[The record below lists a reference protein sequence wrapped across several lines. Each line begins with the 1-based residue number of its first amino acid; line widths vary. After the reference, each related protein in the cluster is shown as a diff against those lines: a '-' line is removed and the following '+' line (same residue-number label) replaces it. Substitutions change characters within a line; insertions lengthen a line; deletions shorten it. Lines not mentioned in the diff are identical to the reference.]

1 MSRRTPDDGREPTV
15 FVVDDDAAV
24 RKSFE
29 WLVGSVGLRTETYES
44 AKAFLAAYDP
54 SRPGCLVLDVRMPG
68 MSGLELQERL
78 AADGVT
84 LPVIVVSGYG
94 DVPTAVRV
102 MKQGA
107 VDFIEKPFSD
117 QAMLD
122 RIQAS
127 IERDLQARDAAAER
141 ASARDNRDSLTRR
154 EAEVME
160 LVIAGNSNKEI
171 ARALAIS
178 PKTVE
183 VHRANVMR
191 KMRADSLAD
200 LVRLAERAGQSPDRP
215 G

>member
-1 MSRRTPDDGREPTV
+1 MSPSAGDRETPTV

-24 RKSFE
+24 RQSFE
-29 WLVGSVGLRTETYES
+29 WLVGSVGLKTETYAS
-44 AKAFLAAYDP
+44 ARAFLDGYDP
-54 SRPGCLVLDVRMPG
+54 ARPGCLVLDVRMPG

-78 AADGVT
+78 AAEGIT

-127 IERDLQARDAAAER
+127 IERDLQARKDAAER
-141 ASARDNRDSLTRR
+141 ASARSNRDTLTRR
-154 EAEVME
+154 EAEVMD
-160 LVIAGNSNKEI
+160 LVILGRSNKEI
-171 ARALAIS
+171 ARDLTIS

-183 VHRANVMR
+183 VHRANVMK
-191 KMRADSLAD
+191 KMHADSLAD
-200 LVRLAERAGQSPDRP
+200 LVRLAERTA
-215 G
+215 

>member
-1 MSRRTPDDGREPTV
+1 MSPETPGCPSAPTV

-24 RKSFE
+24 RQSFE
-29 WLVGSVGLRTETYES
+29 WLVGSVGLRTETFES
-44 AKAFLAAYDP
+44 AQAFLKAYDP
-54 SRPGCLVLDVRMPG
+54 DRPGCLVLDVRMPG

-78 AADGVT
+78 LAEGIT
-84 LPVIVVSGYG
+84 LPIIVVSGYG

-107 VDFIEKPFSD
+107 VDFVEKPFSD

-127 IERDLQARDAAAER
+127 IEFDLQTREADAKRAGARNNLA
-141 ASARDNRDSLTRR
+141 NLTRR
-154 EAEVME
+154 ETEVME
-160 LVIAGNSNKEI
+160 SVIAGRSNKEI

-183 VHRANVMR
+183 VHRANVMK

-200 LVRLAERAGQSPDRP
+200 LVRLAERAAQLG
-215 G
+215 

>member
-1 MSRRTPDDGREPTV
+1 MSPNAMDRETPTV

-24 RKSFE
+24 RQSFE
-29 WLVGSVGLRTETYES
+29 WLVGSVGLKTETYAS
-44 AKAFLAAYDP
+44 ARAFLEGYDP
-54 SRPGCLVLDVRMPG
+54 ARPGCLVLDVRMPG

-78 AADGVT
+78 AAQGIT

-127 IERDLQARDAAAER
+127 IERDLKARKDAAER
-141 ASARDNRDSLTRR
+141 ASARTNRDTLTRR
-154 EAEVME
+154 EAEVMD
-160 LVIAGNSNKEI
+160 LVILGRSNKEI
-171 ARALAIS
+171 ARDLAIS

-183 VHRANVMR
+183 VHRANVMK
-191 KMRADSLAD
+191 KMQADSLAD
-200 LVRLAERAGQSPDRP
+200 LVRLAERTA
-215 G
+215 

>member
-1 MSRRTPDDGREPTV
+1 MSPRSPESPLEPTV

-24 RKSFE
+24 RQSFE
-29 WLVGSVGLRTETYES
+29 WLVGSVGLRTETFES
-44 AKAFLAAYDP
+44 ARAFLKAYDP
-54 SRPGCLVLDVRMPG
+54 ARPGCLVLDVRMPG

-78 AADGVT
+78 LAEGIT
-84 LPVIVVSGYG
+84 LPIIMVSGYG

-107 VDFIEKPFSD
+107 VDFVEKPFSD

-127 IERDLQARDAAAER
+127 IERDQRTREADAER
-141 ASARDNRDSLTRR
+141 AGARDSRASLTRR
-154 EAEVME
+154 ETEVME
-160 LVIAGNSNKEI
+160 SVIAGRSNKEI

-183 VHRANVMR
+183 VHRANVMK

-200 LVRLAERAGQSPDRP
+200 LVRLAERGAQP

>member
-1 MSRRTPDDGREPTV
+1 MSPSAMDRETPTV

-24 RKSFE
+24 RQSFE
-29 WLVGSVGLRTETYES
+29 WLVGSVGLKTETYAS
-44 AKAFLAAYDP
+44 ARAFLEGYDP
-54 SRPGCLVLDVRMPG
+54 ARPGCLVLDVRMPG

-78 AADGVT
+78 AAQGIT

-127 IERDLQARDAAAER
+127 IERDLKARKDAAER
-141 ASARDNRDSLTRR
+141 ASARSNRDTLTRR
-154 EAEVME
+154 EAEVMD
-160 LVIAGNSNKEI
+160 LVILGRSNKEI
-171 ARALAIS
+171 ARDLAIS

-183 VHRANVMR
+183 VHRANVMK
-191 KMRADSLAD
+191 KMQADSLAD
-200 LVRLAERAGQSPDRP
+200 LVRLAERTA
-215 G
+215 

>member
-1 MSRRTPDDGREPTV
+1 MSPKPSVSPEPTV

-24 RKSFE
+24 RQSFE
-29 WLVGSVGLRTETYES
+29 WLVGSVGLKTETYES
-44 AKAFLAAYDP
+44 AQAFLDAYDP
-54 SRPGCLVLDVRMPG
+54 ARPGCLVLDVRMPG

-78 AADGVT
+78 AAEGVP

-127 IERDLQARDAAAER
+127 IERDQQARRAEAER
-141 ASARDNRDSLTRR
+141 AGARESRDSLTRR
-154 EAEVME
+154 EAEVMA
-160 LVIAGNSNKEI
+160 LVIAGKSNKEI
-171 ARALAIS
+171 ARDLAIS

-183 VHRANVMR
+183 VHRAHVMK
-191 KMRADSLAD
+191 KMQADSLAD
-200 LVRLAERAGQSPDRP
+200 LVRLAERAAPPD
-215 G
+215 

>member
-1 MSRRTPDDGREPTV
+1 MSPEPLAEPPEPTV

-24 RKSFE
+24 RQSFE
-29 WLVGSVGLRTETYES
+29 WLVGSVGLRTETFAS
-44 AKAFLAAYDP
+44 AQAFLDAFDP
-54 SRPGCLVLDVRMPG
+54 ARPGCLVLDVRMPG

-84 LPVIVVSGYG
+84 LPVIMVSGYG

-127 IERDLQARDAAAER
+127 IERDLRARQAAAER
-141 ASARDNRDSLTRR
+141 AGARNNRDRLTRR
-154 EAEVME
+154 EAEVMD
-160 LVIAGNSNKEI
+160 LVIAGRSNKEI
-171 ARALAIS
+171 ARDLAIS

-183 VHRANVMR
+183 VHRANVMK
-191 KMRADSLAD
+191 KMQADSLAD
-200 LVRLAERAGQSPDRP
+200 LVRLAERTA
-215 G
+215 

>member
-1 MSRRTPDDGREPTV
+1 MSPSAKPAPVPTV

-24 RKSFE
+24 RQSFE
-29 WLVGSVGLRTETYES
+29 WLVGSVGLKTETYDS
-44 AKAFLAAYDP
+44 AQAFLDGYDRD
-54 SRPGCLVLDVRMPG
+54 RPGCLVLDVRMPG

-78 AADGVT
+78 AAEGVT

-127 IERDLQARDAAAER
+127 IERDLAARCAEAER
-141 ASARDNRDSLTRR
+141 AIARSNRDRLTRR
-154 EAEVME
+154 EAEVMD
-160 LVIAGNSNKEI
+160 LVIAGKSNKEI
-171 ARALAIS
+171 ARALTIS

-183 VHRANVMR
+183 VHRANVMK
-191 KMRADSLAD
+191 KMQADSLAD
-200 LVRLAERAGQSPDRP
+200 LVRLAERTAEP

>member
-1 MSRRTPDDGREPTV
+1 MSELSAAPDQIIH
-15 FVVDDDAAV
+15 VVDDDEALRDSLVWMLESNAYAVAAHD
-24 RKSFE
+24 
-29 WLVGSVGLRTETYES
+29 S
-44 AKAFLAAYDP
+44 AEAFLEAC
-54 SRPGCLVLDVRMPG
+54 RPEMVGCIVLDVRMPG

-78 AADGVT
+78 ASDGVT

-102 MKQGA
+102 MKHGA

-127 IERDLQARDAAAER
+127 IERDLEARRADAKR
-141 ASARDNRDSLTRR
+141 ASARSNRDRLTRR
-154 EAEVME
+154 EAEVMD
-160 LVIAGNSNKEI
+160 LVIAGQSNKQI

-183 VHRANVMR
+183 VHRAKVMK
-191 KMRADSLAD
+191 KMQADSLAE
-200 LVRLAERAGQSPDRP
+200 LVRLATRAASSN
-215 G
+215 

>member
-1 MSRRTPDDGREPTV
+1 MSPETPEAPRLPEPTV

-24 RKSFE
+24 RQSFE
-29 WLVGSVGLRTETYES
+29 WLVGSVGLRTETFDS
-44 AKAFLAAYDP
+44 AQAFLKAYDR

-68 MSGLELQERL
+68 ISGLELQEKL

-127 IERDLQARDAAAER
+127 IERDLETRRAEAER
-141 ASARDNRDSLTRR
+141 ACARDSRARLTRR
-154 EAEVME
+154 EAEVMD
-160 LVIAGNSNKEI
+160 LVIAGRSNKEI
-171 ARALAIS
+171 ARDLAIS

-183 VHRANVMR
+183 VHRANMMK

-200 LVRLAERAGQSPDRP
+200 LVRLAARAAQP

>member
-1 MSRRTPDDGREPTV
+1 MSPKAAPEHVPTV

-24 RKSFE
+24 RQSFE
-29 WLVGSVGLRTETYES
+29 WLVGSVGLRTETYDS
-44 AKAFLAAYDP
+44 AQAFLDGYDRD
-54 SRPGCLVLDVRMPG
+54 RPGCLVLDVRMPG

-78 AADGVT
+78 AAEGVT

-127 IERDLQARDAAAER
+127 IERDLAARRAAAER
-141 ASARDNRDSLTRR
+141 ASARGNRDRLTRR
-154 EAEVME
+154 EAEVMD
-160 LVIAGNSNKEI
+160 LVIAGKSNKEI
-171 ARALAIS
+171 ARDLAIS

-183 VHRANVMR
+183 VHRANVMK
-191 KMRADSLAD
+191 KMQADSLAD
-200 LVRLAERAGQSPDRP
+200 LVRLAERAAEP

>member
-1 MSRRTPDDGREPTV
+1 MSPSAGDLETPTV

-24 RKSFE
+24 RQSFE
-29 WLVGSVGLRTETYES
+29 WLVGSVGLKTETYAS
-44 AKAFLAAYDP
+44 ARAFLEGYDP
-54 SRPGCLVLDVRMPG
+54 ARPGCLVLDVRMPG

-78 AADGVT
+78 AAQGIT

-127 IERDLQARDAAAER
+127 IERDLQTREDAAER
-141 ASARDNRDSLTRR
+141 ASARSNRDTLTRR
-154 EAEVME
+154 EAEVMD
-160 LVIAGNSNKEI
+160 LVILGRSNKEI
-171 ARALAIS
+171 ARDLTIS

-183 VHRANVMR
+183 VHRANVMK
-191 KMRADSLAD
+191 KMQADSLAD
-200 LVRLAERAGQSPDRP
+200 LVRLAERTA
-215 G
+215 

>member
-1 MSRRTPDDGREPTV
+1 MSPSAPKTPGSPEPTV

-24 RKSFE
+24 RQSLE
-29 WLVGSVGLRTETYES
+29 WLVGSVGLRTQTYES
-44 AKAFLAAYDP
+44 AQAFLDAYDRE
-54 SRPGCLVLDVRMPG
+54 RPGCLVLDVRMPG

-78 AADGVT
+78 AAEGVT
-84 LPVIVVSGYG
+84 LPVIVVSGYA

-127 IERDLQARDAAAER
+127 IERDQKARQAQAER
-141 ASARDNRDSLTRR
+141 ARARGSRDSLTRR
-154 EAEVME
+154 EAEVMA
-160 LVIAGNSNKEI
+160 LVIVGKSNKEI
-171 ARALAIS
+171 ARDLAIS

-183 VHRANVMR
+183 VHRANVMK
-191 KMRADSLAD
+191 KMQADSLAD
-200 LVRLAERAGQSPDRP
+200 LVRLAERSAPSD
-215 G
+215 

>member
-1 MSRRTPDDGREPTV
+1 MSDDQAHV
-15 FVVDDDAAV
+15 FIVDDDESV
-24 RKSFE
+24 RDAIGM
-29 WLVGSVGLRTETYES
+29 LLDSVDVSYDAYPS
-44 AKAFLAAYDP
+44 ADEFLAAY
-54 SRPGCLVLDVRMPG
+54 SAAMNGCLVLDIRMPG
-68 MSGLELQERL
+68 MSGLELQEHL
-78 AADGVT
+78 AAEGVA

-127 IERDLQARDAAAER
+127 IEHDLETRRAEAER
-141 ASARDNRDSLTRR
+141 ACARSNRDRLTRR
-154 EAEVME
+154 EAEVMD
-160 LVIAGNSNKEI
+160 LVIAGKSNKEI
-171 ARALAIS
+171 ARDLAIS

-183 VHRANVMR
+183 VHRANVMK
-191 KMRADSLAD
+191 KMQADSLAD
-200 LVRLAERAGQSPDRP
+200 LVRLAERTAQP

>member
-1 MSRRTPDDGREPTV
+1 MSPETPECPAEPTV

-24 RKSFE
+24 RRSFE
-29 WLVGSVGLRTETYES
+29 WLVGSVGLRTETFDS
-44 AKAFLAAYDP
+44 AQAFLKAYDP
-54 SRPGCLVLDVRMPG
+54 ARPGCLVMDVRMPG

-78 AADGVT
+78 LAEGIT
-84 LPVIVVSGYG
+84 LPIIVVSGFG

-107 VDFIEKPFSD
+107 VDFVEKPFSD

-127 IERDLQARDAAAER
+127 IEHDLRTREADAER
-141 ASARDNRDSLTRR
+141 AGARNDLANLTRR
-154 EAEVME
+154 ETEVME
-160 LVIAGNSNKEI
+160 SVIAGRSNKEI
-171 ARALAIS
+171 ARALHIS

-183 VHRANVMR
+183 VHRANVMK

-200 LVRLAERAGQSPDRP
+200 LVRLAERAAHP

>member
-1 MSRRTPDDGREPTV
+1 MSPSQAEAAEPTV

-24 RKSFE
+24 RQSFE
-29 WLVGSVGLRTETYES
+29 WLVGSVGLHTETFAS
-44 AKAFLAAYDP
+44 AQAFLDAYDP
-54 SRPGCLVLDVRMPG
+54 ARPGCLVLDVRMPG

-78 AADGVT
+78 EAEGVT

-127 IERDLQARDAAAER
+127 IERDLAARRAEAER
-141 ASARDNRDSLTRR
+141 ASARGNRDSLTRR
-154 EAEVME
+154 EAEVMD
-160 LVIAGNSNKEI
+160 LVIAGKSNKEI
-171 ARALAIS
+171 ARDLAIS

-183 VHRANVMR
+183 VHRANVMK
-191 KMRADSLAD
+191 KMQADSLAD
-200 LVRLAERAGQSPDRP
+200 LVRLAERAAEP

>member
-1 MSRRTPDDGREPTV
+1 MSRSQMDRVTTGEPTV

-24 RKSFE
+24 RQSFE
-29 WLVGSVGLRTETYES
+29 WLVGSVGLRTETYAS
-44 AKAFLAAYDP
+44 ARDFLDAYDP
-54 SRPGCLVLDVRMPG
+54 ARPGCLVLDVRMPG

-102 MKQGA
+102 MKHGA

-127 IERDLQARDAAAER
+127 IERDLEARRADAKR
-141 ASARDNRDSLTRR
+141 ASARSNRDRLTRR
-154 EAEVME
+154 EAEVMD
-160 LVIAGNSNKEI
+160 LVIAGQSNKQI

-183 VHRANVMR
+183 VHRAKVMK
-191 KMRADSLAD
+191 KMQADSLAE
-200 LVRLAERAGQSPDRP
+200 LVRLATRAASSN
-215 G
+215 

>member
-1 MSRRTPDDGREPTV
+1 MSPSTGTAPEPTV

-24 RKSFE
+24 RQSFE
-29 WLVGSVGLRTETYES
+29 WLVGSVGLHTETYAS
-44 AKAFLAAYDP
+44 AQDFLDAYDP
-54 SRPGCLVLDVRMPG
+54 ARPGCLVLDVRMPG

-78 AADGVT
+78 AGEGVS

-127 IERDLQARDAAAER
+127 IERDLEARQAEAER
-141 ASARDNRDSLTRR
+141 ASARTNRDRLTRR
-154 EAEVME
+154 ESEVME
-160 LVIAGNSNKEI
+160 LVIVGKSNKEI
-171 ARALAIS
+171 ARDLAIS

-183 VHRANVMR
+183 VHRANVMK
-191 KMRADSLAD
+191 KMQADSLAD
-200 LVRLAERAGQSPDRP
+200 LVRLAERTA
-215 G
+215 